1 MTENQIGVMF
11 DWENPERILRVSWEI
26 ILRLFYLWKKVI
38 IIFRGFRQFREFRGI
53 DLATFSYMVA
63 AANTTNLQDLRH
75 SESPSNLQQFL
86 YLVVKGKIN
95 ISDRNQKF
103 VLLCYYNFY
112 VLLLFHISFSLLT
125 LISIPFMV
133 WLQLCKYFNCKIFMF
148 YQHKINW

>member
-1 MTENQIGVMF
+1 
-11 DWENPERILRVSWEI
+11 
-26 ILRLFYLWKKVI
+26 
-38 IIFRGFRQFREFRGI
+38 
-53 DLATFSYMVA
+53 MVA

-86 YLVVKGKIN
+86 DLVVKGKIN

-148 YQHKINW
+148 YQRKIN